1 MPRGKKQ
8 QQDDD
13 LIGRVLALK
22 ELLTY
27 QAHTVVSRA
36 LVQKEK
42 GSVTMFAFDKGTG
55 LSEHTSPLDAMVQV
69 LEGEAEI
76 IIAGKAHRVKEG
88 EMLIM
93 PTEKPHSLKA
103 VEKFKM
109 LLTMIRPE
117 TTQAPE

>member
-1 MPRGKKQ
+1 MTPDEKQ
-8 QQDDD
+8 KVDDQ

-22 ELLTY
+22 EVLTY

-36 LVQKEK
+36 LLQKEK
-42 GSVTMFAFDKGTG
+42 GSVTMFAFDQGTG

-69 LEGEAEI
+69 LEGEVEI
-76 IIAGKAHRVKEG
+76 TISGEAHRLKTG

-93 PTEKPHSLKA
+93 PGDEPHSLKA

-109 LLTMIRPE
+109 LLTVIRP
-117 TTQAPE
+117 